1 MRGRD
6 WIGILAGVLLGMIL
20 LWYLQTMTGTSEPA
34 KVERQRMPGLVWMKG
49 EKSNG
54 YAGYAIRA

>member
-20 LWYLQTMTGTSEPA
+20 LWYLQTVTGAGEPA

-49 EKSNG
+49 ERRS
-54 YAGYAIRA
+54 

>member
-20 LWYLQTMTGTSEPA
+20 LWYLQTVTGAGEPA
-34 KVERQRMPGLVWMKG
+34 KVER
-49 EKSNG
+49 NG
-54 YAGYAIRA
+54 SGCRGWCG